1 MNTRTNSGFTLI
13 ELMVVVAIIGII
25 AAIAYPSYLNQVRET
40 RRADVQ
46 REMLQV
52 VQEYERLYTR
62 KNSYS
67 ADTVTLPSGNKF
79 YTIDNPTAPT
89 ASTYKLRAVPIAGG
103 DQVNDSCGT
112 LTIDHLNTKEPA
124 DCW

>member
-1 MNTRTNSGFTLI
+1 MNTRINSGFTLI

-25 AAIAYPSYLNQVRET
+25 AAIAYPSYLNQVRDT

-46 REMLQV
+46 REMLQI

-62 KNSYS
+62 RNSYS
-67 ADTVTLPSGNKF
+67 AETITLPSDNKF
-79 YTIDNPTAPT
+79 YTIGNATTPT
-89 ASTYKLRAVPIAGG
+89 ASTYKLRAVPIAGR

-112 LTIDHLNTKEPA
+112 LTIDQLNNKTPA